1 MSTKSEAMMKASVFQ
16 LSVVTFVSP
25 FIL

>member
-1 MSTKSEAMMKASVFQ
+1 MYTTSEAMKKASVFQ